1 MLWAIKV
8 ARSEDYP
15 DIVVEGDAKIC
26 FRDLNGDKNCCNRK
40 INLLGSNSKLLGSS
54 FIYCNFHWVRRDVNT
69 MTHSLAKFTSFQ
81 NRVLICNKT
90 SLPSFVLETWF
101 IDFLLVALI

>member
-1 MLWAIKV
+1 LLWAIKV

-54 FIYCNFHWVRRDVNT
+54 FIYCNFRWVRRDVNT
-69 MTHSLAKFTSFQ
+69 ITHSLVKFTSLQ
-81 NRVLICNKT
+81 NRVLITLLSKT
-90 SLPSFVLETWF
+90 MF
-101 IDFLLVALI
+101 